1 MKIVH
6 VIGDGRLRGAGL
18 QLSYLAAALSRE
30 FEVEVVAPTGAPIF
44 SRLAGEPLLTTALP
58 ISGRTGFCFSDI
70 RRFEAYF
77 LRTKPDIVHTHGSF
91 AARVGAALAGV
102 PHLISTRHGFPDGR
116 ARLRRLRAKLYNAFT
131 ALTVTTAYVGGR
143 HLFAEGIPRERVITI
158 PSGVPKVK
166 REDEATCAALRE
178 ALGIPR
184 DAIVIGSFSE
194 EKKAKGGLSS
204 FPKGRADRTDGQ
216 DVLLRAFAR
225 VAAKCPNTFLLLVGV
240 GEGEGE
246 LRRLSSLLGIGEKV
260 AILPRSADAALCAGL
275 LTLHVD
281 PSRGSE
287 HSALTACSLMSLGV
301 PTVATDTVG
310 MREVI
315 YEGDNGLLFPA
326 DNSYALSEVILTL
339 LSSAGRME
347 ALSRGAAARYTSD
360 FSVPRMECSYAS
372 LYRRIVTS

>member
-30 FEVEVVAPTGAPIF
+30 FEVEVVAPAGAPIF
-44 SRLAGEPLLTTALP
+44 SRLAGEPLITTALP
-58 ISGRTGFCFSDI
+58 ISGRAGFCFSDI

-77 LRTKPDIVHTHGSF
+77 LRTKPDIVHTHGNF

-116 ARLRRLRAKLYNAFT
+116 ARLRRLRAKLYNVFT

-158 PSGVPKVK
+158 PSGVPKAPK
-166 REDEATCAALRE
+166 RDEAACAALRE

-194 EKKAKGGLSS
+194 ERKIRGGHTVFAREKSD
-204 FPKGRADRTDGQ
+204 RADGQ

-225 VAAKCPNTFLLLVGV
+225 VTAKCPNTFLLLVGV
-240 GEGEGE
+240 GEEEGE

-260 AILPRSADAALCAGL
+260 AILPRSADATLCAGL

-287 HSALTACSLMSLGV
+287 HSSLTACSLMSLGI
-301 PTVATDTVG
+301 PTVATDTEG

-339 LSSAGRME
+339 LFSSGRME

-360 FSVPRMECSYAS
+360 FSVPRMERAYAS